1 MSTSAAVPRAAAPAR
16 RRSVAPGRLLAYGC
30 AVLITLFMLL
40 PIYLILLAAFAT
52 RAAIFDYPRPLLPV
66 SVSLE
71 SMAFFLTSHGVLP
84 ALGRSL
90 VVGALTVV
98 LSLVLGCPA
107 GYAIAR
113 YPFRGRNLLQL
124 LLVNVRA
131 FPLPVLAI
139 PLVVTFIEWHLYDTV
154 LSVAFLHTAMS
165 LPFTVLLSSSV
176 FIRVPVELE
185 EAAMVMGTSK
195 LGAVLRVVLP
205 NSIPG
210 LAAAALFAF
219 VLSWNEVFAAAVLT
233 QQSTTLPAQL
243 VQALSNSPLPF
254 KYAGGLALTV
264 PAFVFIFFMRPY
276 LFSAFRGVSGGH

>member
-1 MSTSAAVPRAAAPAR
+1 MSATTAVPRAAAAAR
-16 RRSVAPGRLLAYGC
+16 RRQAVPPGRLLAYGC
-30 AVLITLFMLL
+30 AILITLFMLL
-40 PIYLILLAAFAT
+40 PIYLILLAAFSS
-52 RAAIFDYPRPLLPV
+52 RAAIFDYPHPLLPQ
-66 SVSLE
+66 SISLD
-71 SMAFFLTSHGVLP
+71 SMAFFLSSHGVVP
-84 ALGRSL
+84 ALLRSL
-90 VVGALTVV
+90 LVGAMTVV
-98 LSLVLGCPA
+98 LSLLLGCPA

-113 YPFRGRNLLQL
+113 YSFRGRDLAQL
-124 LLVNVRA
+124 LLVNTRA

-139 PLVVTFIEWHLYDTV
+139 PLLVTFIQWHLYDTV
-154 LSVAFLHTAMS
+154 VSVAFLHTAMS

-176 FIRVPVELE
+176 FLRVPVELE

-195 LGAVLRVVLP
+195 IGAVLRVVLP

-233 QQSTTLPAQL
+233 SQSTTLPAQL

-254 KYAGGLALTV
+254 KYAGGLALTI

-276 LFSAFRGVSGGH
+276 LFSAFRGMGAH

>member
-1 MSTSAAVPRAAAPAR
+1 M
-16 RRSVAPGRLLAYGC
+16 LAYGC
-30 AVLITLFMLL
+30 SVLITLFMLA
-40 PIYLILLAAFAT
+40 PVYLILLAAFSP
-52 RAAIFDYPRPLLPV
+52 RAAIFDYPRPLV
-66 SVSLE
+66 AGSVSLD
-71 SMAFFLTSHGVLP
+71 SMVFFLTSHGVLP

-90 VVGALTVV
+90 LVGALTV
-98 LSLVLGCPA
+98 LFSLLLGCPA

-113 YPFRGRNLLQL
+113 YSFPGRDLAQL
-124 LLVNVRA
+124 MLVNVRA
-131 FPLPVLAI
+131 FPLAVLAI
-139 PLVVTFIEWHLYDTV
+139 PLVVSFIEWHLYDTV

-176 FIRVPVELE
+176 FLRVPVELE
-185 EAAMVMGTSK
+185 EAAMAMGTSK

-233 QQSTTLPAQL
+233 QQSTTLPAAL

-276 LFSAFRGVSGGH
+276 LFSAFRGLGGH

>member
-1 MSTSAAVPRAAAPAR
+1 
-16 RRSVAPGRLLAYGC
+16 
-30 AVLITLFMLL
+30 
-40 PIYLILLAAFAT
+40 
-52 RAAIFDYPRPLLPV
+52 
-66 SVSLE
+66 
-71 SMAFFLTSHGVLP
+71 VLP

-90 VVGALTVV
+90 LVGALTV
-98 LSLVLGCPA
+98 LFSLLLGCPA

-113 YPFRGRNLLQL
+113 YSFPGRDLAQL
-124 LLVNVRA
+124 MLVNVRA
-131 FPLPVLAI
+131 FPLAVLAI
-139 PLVVTFIEWHLYDTV
+139 PLVVSFIEWHLYDTV

-176 FIRVPVELE
+176 FLRVPVELE
-185 EAAMVMGTSK
+185 EAAMAMGTSK

-233 QQSTTLPAQL
+233 QQSTTLPAAL

-276 LFSAFRGVSGGH
+276 LFSAFRGLGGH

>member
-1 MSTSAAVPRAAAPAR
+1 MSTATSVPRAAAASPR
-16 RRSVAPGRLLAYGC
+16 RQSIPPGRLLAYGC
-30 AVLITLFMLL
+30 AILITLFMLL
-40 PIYLILLAAFAT
+40 PIYLILLAAFSS
-52 RAAIFDYPRPLLPV
+52 RAAIFDYPHPLLPV
-66 SVSLE
+66 TFSLD
-71 SMAFFLTSHGVLP
+71 SMVFFLSSHGVLP
-84 ALGRSL
+84 ALLRSL
-90 VVGALTVV
+90 LVGALTVA
-98 LSLVLGCPA
+98 LSLLLGCPA

-113 YPFRGRNLLQL
+113 YSFRGRDLAQL
-124 LLVNVRA
+124 FLVNTRA

-154 LSVAFLHTAMS
+154 VSVAFLHTAMS

-176 FIRVPVELE
+176 FLRVPVELE

-195 LGAVLRVVLP
+195 IGAVLRVVLP
-205 NSIPG
+205 NCGPG

-276 LFSAFRGVSGGH
+276 LFSAFRGVGGR

>member
-1 MSTSAAVPRAAAPAR
+1 MTTAAVPRAAVEVR
-16 RRSVAPGRLLAYGC
+16 RRQSVPPGRMLAYGC

-40 PIYLILLAAFAT
+40 PIYLILLAAFSS
-52 RAAIFDYPRPLLPV
+52 RAAIFDYPRPLLPAGI
-66 SVSLE
+66 SLD

-124 LLVNVRA
+124 MLVNVRA

-154 LSVAFLHTAMS
+154 VSVAFLHTAMS

-176 FIRVPVELE
+176 FLRVPVELE

-195 LGAVLRVVLP
+195 VGAVLRVVLP
-205 NSIPG
+205 NSVPG

-254 KYAGGLALTV
+254 KYAGGLALTI

-276 LFSAFRGVSGGH
+276 LFSAFRGVGGGH

>member
-1 MSTSAAVPRAAAPAR
+1 M
-16 RRSVAPGRLLAYGC
+16 LAYGC

-40 PIYLILLAAFAT
+40 PIYLILLAAFSS
-52 RAAIFDYPRPLLPV
+52 RAAIFDYPRPLLPAGI
-66 SVSLE
+66 SLD

-124 LLVNVRA
+124 MLVNVRA

-154 LSVAFLHTAMS
+154 VSVAFLHTAMS

-176 FIRVPVELE
+176 FLRVPVELE

-195 LGAVLRVVLP
+195 V
-205 NSIPG
+205 PG

-254 KYAGGLALTV
+254 KYAGGLALTI

-276 LFSAFRGVSGGH
+276 LFSAFRGVGGGH